1 MKSMIKKLNIYKY
14 NSKKQLARNVHYLCV
29 VSDVKSNVFTV
40 TNVAVLNCGTSTLA
54 TDTDS

>member
-1 MKSMIKKLNIYKY
+1 MKNKIKKFNIYNYK
-14 NSKKQLARNVHYLCV
+14 SKKQLARNVHYLCMI
-29 VSDVKSNVFTV
+29 SDVKPNIFTV